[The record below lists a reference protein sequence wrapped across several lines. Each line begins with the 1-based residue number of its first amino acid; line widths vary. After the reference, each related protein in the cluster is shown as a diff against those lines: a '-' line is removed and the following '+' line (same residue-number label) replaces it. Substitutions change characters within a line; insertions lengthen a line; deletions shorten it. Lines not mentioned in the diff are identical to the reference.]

1 MLQANLSADGQHS
14 RLTRC
19 IGAFALD
26 EHGNWRQF
34 RKGLNT
40 PPPLVCVY
48 TNVLTASECDNYLAQ
63 AALVQRLRT
72 RGIFDAEIPR
82 REVSYILDAD
92 NIFGADVLEQ
102 SKHTTSPVAAP
113 RHVARAICG
122 TTTGIAQ
129 MWADQEDNNLCN
141 YDVACDAYAAT
152 DILLSNEHKR
162 GGKCGARSEDEDAAW
177 TRLLVLGLGQT
188 RQMRVCSKTTGKYLD
203 IVLCHNTV
211 VEFND
216 WEDERLFTFQIDSL
230 PEKQDAATIYP
241 HYSLQVRLK
250 QQPTVPK

>member
-1 MLQANLSADGQHS
+1 MLQANLMADGQHS
-14 RLTRC
+14 RSTQC
-19 IGAFALD
+19 IGAFSLD
-26 EHGNWRQF
+26 EHGNWCKFQ
-34 RKGLNT
+34 GGNL
-40 PPPLVCVY
+40 PPLVCVY
-48 TNVLTASECDNYLAQ
+48 TSVLTPSECDDYIAK
-63 AALVQRLRT
+63 AVTVERLRT

-82 REVSYILDAD
+82 REVSYMVDIEHKRGVC
-92 NIFGADVLEQ
+92 IFKQ
-102 SKHTTSPVAAP
+102 SKHTTSPIVAP
-113 RHVARAICG
+113 SHVARAICG
-122 TTTGIAQ
+122 MTIGIAQ
-129 MWADQEDNNLCN
+129 VLTGERNNV
-141 YDVACDAYAAT
+141 DCDAYAAT

-162 GGKCGARSEDEDAAW
+162 GGKCGARSEDEDSAW

-216 WEDERLFTFQIDSL
+216 REGDRPFTFQIDPL

-250 QQPTVPK
+250 QQPTVAK